1 MMNIKNKIWILCI
14 GMVAMSS
21 TLAQENDNITSFYNK
36 MFTIEKNIHNE
47 RAYLFVS
54 VNDLSGNSKLASLI
68 NNNKKYLD
76 YLLTHFSGYTQQKD
90 LYEIDNENKL
100 HEAFIAYL
108 KNNDEFNTIMQ
119 RFAATQLN
127 TNNFIPDTIT
137 MDEMLDVAVKF
148 FYIRGI
154 TKEGYYETQI
164 CIGINGIEVTTE
176 NRNSDLEAFCFSV
189 IFSNFQ
195 SEENVVYD
203 ELVSGVKDV
212 YKLNLGTDE
221 NEKLLRAQGAMYMY
235 MRHNEKLK
243 DLLIGEY
250 MKREQNLTFV
260 LKTE

>member
-1 MMNIKNKIWILCI
+1 
-14 GMVAMSS
+14 
-21 TLAQENDNITSFYNK
+21 
-36 MFTIEKNIHNE
+36 
-47 RAYLFVS
+47 
-54 VNDLSGNSKLASLI
+54 
-68 NNNKKYLD
+68 
-76 YLLTHFSGYTQQKD
+76 
-90 LYEIDNENKL
+90 
-100 HEAFIAYL
+100 
-108 KNNDEFNTIMQ
+108 
-119 RFAATQLN
+119 
-127 TNNFIPDTIT
+127 
-137 MDEMLDVAVKF
+137 
-148 FYIRGI
+148 
-154 TKEGYYETQI
+154 
-164 CIGINGIEVTTE
+164 
-176 NRNSDLEAFCFSV
+176 V